1 MLVVTVV
8 LQIVRIVNEIHR
20 FGNSVTKLSFNLWHR
35 IVVVVIDVLGG
46 VRVVVLFQVRMV
58 VLDPVVWIKAP
69 HCQDDKL
76 HPVGV
81 VISQG

>member
-8 LQIVRIVNEIHR
+8 LQIVRIVNKIHR
-20 FGNSVTKLSFNLWHR
+20 FVTKLSFNLWHR

-46 VRVVVLFQVRMV
+46 VRVVVLLQVRMV